1 MRAAWHS
8 SLLPGARHREMTCAR
23 SHLIPVRYHDV
34 ILRGPEGEV
43 LALDG
48 GGHQVGE
55 EVRACR
61 RSGGCPWTPG
71 RRRCAWRPQG
81 LKGSRGRRPV
91 REGIAVLLEQVRAYG
106 DALRL
111 VETKQRSGSA
121 SYRRER
127 INPRSIP
134 AKMIRPP
141 ICAGMK
147 KARNRATR
155 GINRGNIRSFA
166 VVAGVTRISEVI
178 ESRPPAMFG
187 GNDMIGLVRH
197 QRYVIG

>member
-1 MRAAWHS
+1 
-8 SLLPGARHREMTCAR
+8 
-23 SHLIPVRYHDV
+23 
-34 ILRGPEGEV
+34 
-43 LALDG
+43 
-48 GGHQVGE
+48 
-55 EVRACR
+55 
-61 RSGGCPWTPG
+61 
-71 RRRCAWRPQG
+71 
-81 LKGSRGRRPV
+81 
-91 REGIAVLLEQVRAYG
+91 VLLEQVRAYG

-111 VETKQRSGSA
+111 VETKQCSGSA
-121 SYRRER
+121 PYRRER

-134 AKMIRPP
+134 AKMILPP

-166 VVAGVTRISEVI
+166 VIAGVTRISEVI
-178 ESRPPAMFG
+178 ESRPTAMFG